1 MRWLFNLSFRH
12 KIPLWTSF
20 LISFSIF
27 VVGAALM
34 TRAYEDMKSAVVI
47 SADNLGHTLAN
58 TVAPTLLHDDVWRA
72 FEIVR
77 SPLRAEIAKTPVQVD
92 AVVVL
97 GRDHKVFVSSDPDTL
112 PMLSEAVTLGA
123 DWQRLSEHLIAS
135 NEPKWPLVLEPAGS
149 SFLYVALPVTDKDA
163 KLGHLVLRY
172 AKSVF
177 HPWFIDTI
185 WQGLGLGLLV
195 LAVLIPI
202 NWYWGSRMATPLVDL
217 AQRMGQMLKKAPEPL
232 PPDLY
237 PYADELGQLFQAYD
251 RMVLALRD
259 KAALESEMVKSERLA
274 AIGQLTAGIA
284 HEINNPLAGLITVVD
299 TLKLRRDLDPRVV
312 RNLELIDRGLMQIR
326 DTVAALLVQTKVQA
340 RPLNQHDLED
350 IHTLIQ
356 PQVGKRRIRLDW
368 SATMPP
374 ELPAPASLVRQILI
388 NLLLNAVQAAA
399 EDGHVSLWLGRKEDS
414 GSCLAIVVRN
424 DGAQLGEEQLA
435 HLFEPFASTRAG
447 GHGLGLWV
455 TYQIVSQLDGRVTAR
470 NIDGEVE
477 FVVNLPLGDSTCS
490 TVSD

>member
-1 MRWLFNLSFRH
+1 MNWLFNLSFRH

-20 LISFSIF
+20 LISVSIF

-34 TRAYEDMKSAVVI
+34 TRAYEDMKRAVVI
-47 SADNLGHTLAN
+47 SAENLGHTIAN

-77 SPLRAEIAKTPVQVD
+77 SPIRGESVKTPVEVD

-97 GRDHKVFVSSDPDTL
+97 GRDRRIFVSSDPDTL
-112 PMLSEAVTLGA
+112 PMLTEAATLGA
-123 DWQRLSEHLIAS
+123 DWRQLSEQLGAVTRTQ
-135 NEPKWPLVLEPAGS
+135 WPMVLEPDNS
-149 SFLYVALPVTDKDA
+149 SYLYLALPITDKDA
-163 KLGHLVLRY
+163 QLGHLVLRY

-177 HPWFIDTI
+177 HPWFFDTI
-185 WQGLGLGLLV
+185 RHGLAIGLLV
-195 LAVLIPI
+195 LAILIPI

-217 AQRMGQMLKKAPEPL
+217 AKRMGMMHENAPEPL

-237 PYADELGQLFQAYD
+237 PYDDELGQLFQAYD
-251 RMVLALRD
+251 RMVLTLRD
-259 KAALESEMVKSERLA
+259 KAALENEMVKSERLA

-299 TLKLRRDLDPRVV
+299 TLKLRRDLDPRAL
-312 RNLELIDRGLMQIR
+312 RSLELIDRGLMQIR
-326 DTVAALLVQTKVQA
+326 DTVAALLVQTRIQA
-340 RPLNQHDLED
+340 RPLNQHDLDD

-356 PQVGKRRIRLDW
+356 PQVSKRRIRLDW
-368 SATMPP
+368 SAAMPA

-399 EDGHVSLWLGRKEDS
+399 EGGHVSLWLGRKDGS
-414 GSCLAIVVRN
+414 ASCLSIVVRN
-424 DGAQLGEEQLA
+424 DGALLGEEQLA
-435 HLFEPFASTRAG
+435 HLFEPFVSTRAG

-455 TYQIVSQLDGRVTAR
+455 TYQIVTQLDGRIAAG

-477 FVVNLPLGDSTCS
+477 FVVTLPLGETSCS
-490 TVSD
+490 PVSA

>member
-34 TRAYEDMKSAVVI
+34 TRAYEDMKNAVVI
-47 SADNLGHTLAN
+47 SAENLGHTLAN

-97 GRDHKVFVSSDPDTL
+97 TREHKIFVSSDPDTL
-112 PMLSEAVTLGA
+112 PMLTEAAALGP
-123 DWQRLSEHLIAS
+123 DWERLSEYLLAPAGI
-135 NEPKWPLVLEPAGS
+135 KWPLVLEPAGS
-149 SFLYVALPVTDKDA
+149 SYLYVALPITDKDA
-163 KLGHLVLRY
+163 QLGHLVLRY

-177 HPWFIDTI
+177 HPWFIDTL
-185 WQGLGLGLLV
+185 WQGLALGLLV

-202 NWYWGSRMATPLVDL
+202 NWYWGGRMAKPLVDL
-217 AQRMGQMLKKAPEPL
+217 AQRMGMMLEKPPELL

-237 PYADELGQLFQAYD
+237 PYQDELGQLFQAYD

-259 KAALESEMVKSERLA
+259 KAALENEMVKSERLA

-299 TLKLRRDLDPRVV
+299 TLKLRRDLDPRVL

-340 RPLNQHDLED
+340 RPLNPHDLED

-368 SATMPP
+368 SATMPA

-399 EDGHVSLWLGRKEDS
+399 ENGHVSLWLGRKDDS
-414 GSCLAIVVRN
+414 ESCLTIAVRN
-424 DGAQLGEEQLA
+424 DGALLGEEQLA

-455 TYQIVSQLDGRVTAR
+455 TYQIVTQLEGRIAAR

-477 FVVNLPLGDSTCS
+477 FVVHLPLGETPCS
-490 TVSD
+490 TALP

>member
-27 VVGAALM
+27 VVGTALM
-34 TRAYEDMKSAVVI
+34 TRAYQDMKRAVVI

-77 SPLRAEIAKTPVQVD
+77 SPIRDGSAQTPVQVD

-97 GRDHKVFVSSDPDTL
+97 GRDRKVFVSSDPDTL
-112 PMLSEAVTLGA
+112 PMLGEAAALGA
-123 DWQRLSEHLIAS
+123 DWQRLEEFLAGST
-135 NEPKWPLVLEPAGS
+135 EPAWPLVMEPAGS
-149 SFLYVALPVTDKDA
+149 NYLYVAMPVTDKDA

-202 NWYWGSRMATPLVDL
+202 NWYWGGRMAAPLVDL
-217 AQRMGQMLKKAPEPL
+217 AQRMGMMLEKPPEPL
-232 PPDLY
+232 PPELY
-237 PYADELGQLFQAYD
+237 PYHDELGQLFQAYD

-259 KAALESEMVKSERLA
+259 KAALEGEMVKSERLA

-284 HEINNPLAGLITVVD
+284 HEINNPLAGLMTVVD
-299 TLKLRRDLDPRVV
+299 TLKLHDDLDPRAL
-312 RNLELIDRGLMQIR
+312 RHLELIDRGLMQIR

-356 PQVGKRRIRLDW
+356 PQVGKRHIRLDW
-368 SATMPP
+368 SASMPA

-399 EDGHVSLWLGRKEDS
+399 EGGQVSLWLGRKDGAE
-414 GSCLAIVVRN
+414 SCLAIVVRN
-424 DGAQLGEEQLA
+424 DGACLSEDQLA

-455 TYQIVSQLDGRVTAR
+455 TYQIVTQLNGRIAAR
-470 NIDGEVE
+470 NVDHQVE
-477 FVVNLPLGDSTCS
+477 FVVNLPLGETPCS
-490 TVSD
+490 TASP

>member
-20 LISFSIF
+20 LIGFSIF

-34 TRAYEDMKSAVVI
+34 TRAYEDMKRAVVI

-77 SPLRAEIAKTPVQVD
+77 SPIRGESAQTPVQVD

-97 GRDHKVFVSSDPDTL
+97 GRDQKVFVSSDPDTL
-112 PMLSEAVTLGA
+112 PMLSEAAALGP
-123 DWQRLSEHLIAS
+123 DWQRLSEHLLARV
-135 NEPKWPLVLEPAGS
+135 EPKWPLVLEPAGS
-149 SFLYVALPVTDKDA
+149 SYLYVALPVTDKDA
-163 KLGHLVLRY
+163 QLGHLVLRY

-202 NWYWGSRMATPLVDL
+202 NWYWGGRMAAPLVDL
-217 AQRMGQMLKKAPEPL
+217 AQRMGMMLEKAPEPL

-237 PYADELGQLFQAYD
+237 PYHDELGQLFQAYD

-259 KAALESEMVKSERLA
+259 KAALENEMVKSERLA

-299 TLKLRRDLDPRVV
+299 TLKLRRDLDPRAL

-326 DTVAALLVQTKVQA
+326 DTVAALLVQTRVQA
-340 RPLNQHDLED
+340 RPLNPHDLED

-356 PQVGKRRIRLDW
+356 PQIGKRRIRLDW
-368 SATMPP
+368 SAAMPA

-399 EDGHVSLWLGRKEDS
+399 EGGRVSLWLGRKEDS
-414 GSCLAIVVRN
+414 ESCLAIVVRN
-424 DGAQLGEEQLA
+424 DGAHLSDEQLA
-435 HLFEPFASTRAG
+435 HLFEPFASTRPG

-455 TYQIVSQLDGRVTAR
+455 TYQIVTQLEGRITAR
-470 NIDGEVE
+470 NVDDQVE
-477 FVVNLPLGDSTCS
+477 FVVNLPLGETPCS
-490 TVSD
+490 TASP

>member
-77 SPLRAEIAKTPVQVD
+77 SPIRGESAQTPVQVD

-112 PMLSEAVTLGA
+112 PMLSETTTLGA
-123 DWQRLSEHLIAS
+123 DWQHLGEHLIAP
-135 NEPKWPLVLEPAGS
+135 NEPKWPLVLEPTGS
-149 SFLYVALPVTDKDA
+149 SYLYIALPVTDKDA

-299 TLKLRRDLDPRVV
+299 TLKLRRDLDPRVL

-326 DTVAALLVQTKVQA
+326 DTVAALLVQTRVQA
-340 RPLNQHDLED
+340 RPLNPHDLED

-356 PQVGKRRIRLDW
+356 PQVAKRQINLEW
-368 SATMPP
+368 SATMPT

-399 EDGHVSLWLGRKEDS
+399 EGGHVNLWLGRKDDS
-414 GSCLAIVVRN
+414 GSCLTIVVRN

-435 HLFEPFASTRAG
+435 HLFEPFASTRVG

-455 TYQIVSQLDGRVTAR
+455 TYQIVSQLDGRITAK

-490 TVSD
+490 TVSA

>member
-20 LISFSIF
+20 LIGVSIF

-34 TRAYEDMKSAVVI
+34 TRAYDDMKHAVVI
-47 SADNLGHTLAN
+47 SADNLAHTLAN

-77 SPLRAEIAKTPVQVD
+77 SPIRTESARTPVQVD

-97 GRDHKVFVSSDPDTL
+97 ARDNRVFVSSHPEAL
-112 PMLSEAVTLGA
+112 PMLSEAATLGA
-123 DWQRLSEHLIAS
+123 DWLLLRAQLNAPAGTR
-135 NEPKWPLVLEPAGS
+135 WPLVLEPDDS
-149 SFLYVALPVTDKDA
+149 SYLYLALPITDKDA
-163 KLGHLVLRY
+163 QLGHLVLRY

-177 HPWFIDTI
+177 HPWFVDTI
-185 WQGLGLGLLV
+185 WQGLGIGLLV

-217 AQRMGQMLKKAPEPL
+217 AQRMGLMLRTVPDPL

-237 PYADELGQLFQAYD
+237 PYDDELGQLFQAYD

-259 KAALESEMVKSERLA
+259 KAALENEMVKSERLA

-299 TLKLRRDLDPRVV
+299 TLKLRGDLDPRVV

-326 DTVAALLVQTKVQA
+326 DTVAALLVQTRVQA
-340 RPLNQHDLED
+340 RHLNQHDLDD

-356 PQVGKRRIRLDW
+356 PQVGKRRIRLGW
-368 SATMPP
+368 SAAMPA

-399 EDGHVSLWLGRKEDS
+399 EGGHVSLWLGRKEGS
-414 GSCLAIVVRN
+414 ESCLSIVVRN
-424 DGAQLGEEQLA
+424 DGAHLSEDQLV

-455 TYQIVSQLDGRVTAR
+455 TYQIVTQLEGRIAAR
-470 NIDGEVE
+470 NDDGEVE
-477 FVVNLPLGDSTCS
+477 FTVNLPLGETSCNTAS
-490 TVSD
+490 A

>member
-34 TRAYEDMKSAVVI
+34 ARAYEDMKNAVVI
-47 SADNLGHTLAN
+47 SAGNLGHTLAN

-77 SPLRAEIAKTPVQVD
+77 SPIRGESAQTPVEVD

-97 GRDHKVFVSSDPDTL
+97 APDHKVFVSSDPDTL
-112 PMLSEAVTLGA
+112 PMLAAAAALGA
-123 DWQRLSEHLIAS
+123 DWKLLSTQLG
-135 NEPKWPLVLEPAGS
+135 PGTKWPLVLEPEGS
-149 SFLYVALPVTDKDA
+149 SYLYVALPITDNDA
-163 KLGHLVLRY
+163 QLGHLVLRY

-177 HPWFIDTI
+177 HPWFIDTL

-202 NWYWGSRMATPLVDL
+202 NWYWGGRMAAPLVDL
-217 AQRMGQMLKKAPEPL
+217 AQRMGMMPETVPQPL
-232 PPDLY
+232 PADLY
-237 PYADELGQLFQAYD
+237 PYDDELGQLFHAYD

-259 KAALESEMVKSERLA
+259 KAALENEMVKSERLA

-299 TLKLRRDLDPRVV
+299 TLKLRRDLDPRAL
-312 RNLELIDRGLMQIR
+312 RSLELIDRGLMQIR
-326 DTVAALLVQTKVQA
+326 DTVAALLVQTRVQA

-356 PQVGKRRIRLDW
+356 PQVGKRRIQLEW
-368 SATMPP
+368 SAAMPV

-399 EDGHVSLWLGRKEDS
+399 EGGHVSLWLGRKEDS
-414 GSCLAIVVRN
+414 EAWLSIVVRN
-424 DGAQLGEEQLA
+424 DGTLLGDEQLA
-435 HLFEPFASTRAG
+435 HLFEPFASTRPG

-455 TYQIVSQLDGRVTAR
+455 TYQIVTQLGGRIAAR
-470 NIDGEVE
+470 NIDGQVE
-477 FVVNLPLGDSTCS
+477 FVVNLPLGETSCS
-490 TVSD
+490 TASA

>member
-20 LISFSIF
+20 LISLSIF

-34 TRAYEDMKSAVVI
+34 TRAYNDMKNAVVI

-77 SPLRAEIAKTPVQVD
+77 SPIRAESARTPVQVD

-97 GRDHKVFVSSDPDTL
+97 TRDNKVFVSSDPDTL
-112 PMLSEAVTLGA
+112 PMLTEAETLGS
-123 DWQRLSEHLIAS
+123 DWRRLSERLSAPG
-135 NEPKWPLVLEPAGS
+135 EQKWPLVLEPDDS
-149 SFLYVALPVTDKDA
+149 SYLYLVLPIIDKDA
-163 KLGHLVLRY
+163 QLGHLVLRY

-185 WQGLGLGLLV
+185 WQGLGIGLLV

-217 AQRMGQMLKKAPEPL
+217 AQRMGQMPETVPQPL

-237 PYADELGQLFQAYD
+237 PYHDELGQLFHAYD

-259 KAALESEMVKSERLA
+259 KAALENEMVKSERLA

-299 TLKLRRDLDPRVV
+299 TLKLRRDLDPRVL

-326 DTVAALLVQTKVQA
+326 DTVAALLVQTRVQA

-356 PQVGKRRIRLDW
+356 PQVSARRIRLDW
-368 SATMPP
+368 SAAMPA

-388 NLLLNAVQAAA
+388 NLLLNAVRAA
-399 EDGHVSLWLGRKEDS
+399 EEGGHVSLWLGRKDDS
-414 GSCLAIVVRN
+414 GSCLSIVVRN
-424 DGAQLGEEQLA
+424 DGTLLSEEQLA

-455 TYQIVSQLDGRVTAR
+455 TYQIVTQLGGCIAAR
-470 NIDGEVE
+470 NIDDQVE
-477 FVVNLPLGDSTCS
+477 FAVNLPLGETPCS
-490 TVSD
+490 TA

>member
-20 LISFSIF
+20 LIGFSIF
-27 VVGAALM
+27 VVGAAVM
-34 TRAYEDMKSAVVI
+34 AHAYEDMKDAVVI
-47 SADNLGHTLAN
+47 SAENLGHTLAN

-77 SPLRAEIAKTPVQVD
+77 SPIRAESARTPIEVD

-97 GRDHKVFVSSDPDTL
+97 TQEHKVFVSSHPDTL
-112 PMLSEAVTLGA
+112 PMLTEASALGP
-123 DWQRLSEHLIAS
+123 DWARLSEYLSA
-135 NEPKWPLVLEPAGS
+135 PAGTKWPLVLEPDQS
-149 SFLYVALPVTDKDA
+149 SYLYVALPITDKDA
-163 KLGHLVLRY
+163 QLGHLVLRY

-177 HPWFIDTI
+177 HPWFIDTLR
-185 WQGLGLGLLV
+185 QGLWLGVLV

-202 NWYWGSRMATPLVDL
+202 NWYWGGRMAAPLVDL
-217 AQRMGQMLKKAPEPL
+217 ARRMGTMPQTVPQPL

-237 PYADELGQLFQAYD
+237 PYDDELGQLFHAYD

-259 KAALESEMVKSERLA
+259 KAALENEMVKSERLA

-284 HEINNPLAGLITVVD
+284 HEINNPLAGLMTVVD
-299 TLKLRRDLDPRVV
+299 TLRLRHDLDPRVL

-326 DTVAALLVQTKVQA
+326 DTVAALLVQTRAQA

-356 PQVGKRRIRLDW
+356 PQVNKRRIRLDW
-368 SATMPP
+368 SAAMPT

-399 EDGHVSLWLGRKEDS
+399 EGGHVSLWLGRKDDAD
-414 GSCLAIVVRN
+414 SCLSIVVRN
-424 DGAQLGEEQLA
+424 DGTLLSDEQLA

-455 TYQIVSQLDGRVTAR
+455 TYQIVTQLDGRISAR

-477 FVVNLPLGDSTCS
+477 FVVNLPLGDTSCT
-490 TVSD
+490 TA

>member
-20 LISFSIF
+20 LIGFSIF

-34 TRAYEDMKSAVVI
+34 TRAYNDMKNAVVI

-77 SPLRAEIAKTPVQVD
+77 SPIRTESARTPVQVD

-97 GRDHKVFVSSDPDTL
+97 GRDNRVFVSSQPETL
-112 PMLSEAVTLGA
+112 PMLSEVAALGS
-123 DWQRLSEHLIAS
+123 DWLVLAAKLRTPTGI
-135 NEPKWPLVLEPAGS
+135 KWPLVLEPENS
-149 SFLYVALPVTDKDA
+149 DYLYVALPVIDKDA
-163 KLGHLVLRY
+163 QLGHLVLRY
-172 AKSVF
+172 SKSVF

-185 WQGLGLGLLV
+185 WHGLGLGLLV

-202 NWYWGSRMATPLVDL
+202 NWYWGSRMAKPLVDL
-217 AQRMGQMLKKAPEPL
+217 AQRMGKMLVTPQEPL
-232 PPDLY
+232 PRDLY
-237 PYADELGQLFQAYD
+237 PYDDELGQLFRAYD
-251 RMVLALRD
+251 GMVLTLRD
-259 KAALESEMVKSERLA
+259 KAALENEMVKSERLA

-299 TLKLRRDLDPRVV
+299 TLKLRSDLDPRVV

-326 DTVAALLVQTKVQA
+326 DTVAALLVQTRVQA
-340 RPLNQHDLED
+340 RPLTLHDLED
-350 IHTLIQ
+350 IRTLIQ

-368 SATMPP
+368 SAAMPE

-388 NLLLNAVQAAA
+388 NLLLNAIQAAA
-399 EDGHVSLWLGRKEDS
+399 EGGSVSLWLGRKDDS
-414 GSCLAIVVRN
+414 DTCLAIVVRN
-424 DGAQLGEEQLA
+424 DGALLDDERLA
-435 HLFEPFASTRAG
+435 HLFEPFASTRDG

-455 TYQIVSQLDGRVTAR
+455 TYQIVTQLEGRITAR
-470 NIDGEVE
+470 NIDDQVE
-477 FVVNLPLGDSTCS
+477 FVVHLPLGDAPCNTALP
-490 TVSD
+490 

>member
-20 LISFSIF
+20 LISVSIF

-34 TRAYEDMKSAVVI
+34 TRAYQDMKTAVVI
-47 SADNLGHTLAN
+47 SAGNLAHTLAN
-58 TVAPTLLHDDVWRA
+58 TLAPALLHDNVWRA
-72 FEIVR
+72 FEIAR
-77 SPLRAEIAKTPVQVD
+77 SPIRAESARTPVAVD

-97 GRDHKVFVSSDPDTL
+97 GRDQRIFVSSDPDTL
-112 PMLSEAVTLGA
+112 PMLADAGTLGS
-123 DWQRLSEHLIAS
+123 DWLQLSERLSTPGEEA
-135 NEPKWPLVLEPAGS
+135 WPLVLEPQDSGY
-149 SFLYVALPVTDKDA
+149 LYLILPITDKDA
-163 KLGHLVLRY
+163 QLGHLVLRY

-185 WQGLGLGLLV
+185 WQGLGIGLLV

-217 AQRMGQMLKKAPEPL
+217 AQRMGMMLKAVPDPL

-237 PYADELGQLFQAYD
+237 PYHDELGQLFKAYD

-259 KAALESEMVKSERLA
+259 KAALEGQMVKSERLA

-284 HEINNPLAGLITVVD
+284 HEINNPLAGLMTTVD
-299 TLKLRRDLDPRVV
+299 TLKLQRNLDPRAL
-312 RNLELIDRGLMQIR
+312 RQLELIDRGLMQIR

-340 RPLNQHDLED
+340 RPLSPHDLED
-350 IHTLIQ
+350 VHTLIQ

-368 SATMPP
+368 SAAMPA

-399 EDGHVSLWLGRKEDS
+399 EGGHVSLWLGRKAES
-414 GSCLAIVVRN
+414 ASCLSIEVRN
-424 DGAQLGEEQLA
+424 DGILLGDEQLE
-435 HLFEPFASTRAG
+435 HLFEPFASTRSG

-455 TYQIVSQLDGRVTAR
+455 TYQIVTQLDGRIAAR
-470 NIDGEVE
+470 NVDGQVE
-477 FVVNLPLGDSTCS
+477 FVVTLPLGDTPCS
-490 TVSD
+490 TASP

>member
-1 MRWLFNLSFRH
+1 VRWLFNLSFRH

-20 LISFSIF
+20 LISLSIF

-34 TRAYEDMKSAVVI
+34 TRAYNDMKNAVVI

-77 SPLRAEIAKTPVQVD
+77 SPIRAESARTPVQVD

-97 GRDHKVFVSSDPDTL
+97 TRDNKVFVSSDPDAL
-112 PMLSEAVTLGA
+112 PMLTEAASLGS
-123 DWQRLSEHLIAS
+123 DWRRLGERLSVPGEQ
-135 NEPKWPLVLEPAGS
+135 KWPLVLEPDDS
-149 SFLYVALPVTDKDA
+149 SYLYLVLPIIDKDA
-163 KLGHLVLRY
+163 QLGHLVLRY

-185 WQGLGLGLLV
+185 WQGLGIGLLV

-217 AQRMGQMLKKAPEPL
+217 AQRMGMMLEKPPEPL

-237 PYADELGQLFQAYD
+237 PYHDELGQLFQAYD

-259 KAALESEMVKSERLA
+259 KAALENEMVKSERLA

-284 HEINNPLAGLITVVD
+284 HEINNPLAGLITAVD
-299 TLKLRRDLDPRVV
+299 TLKLRQDLDPKAR
-312 RNLELIDRGLMQIR
+312 RHLELIDRGLMQIR
-326 DTVAALLVQTKVQA
+326 DTVAALLVQTRVQA

-356 PQVGKRRIRLDW
+356 PQVGARRIRLDW
-368 SATMPP
+368 SAAMPA

-388 NLLLNAVQAAA
+388 NLLLNAVQAA
-399 EDGHVSLWLGRKEDS
+399 EEGGHVSLWLGRKDDS
-414 GSCLAIVVRN
+414 ETCLTIVVRN
-424 DGAQLGEEQLA
+424 DGTQLDDEQLA
-435 HLFEPFASTRAG
+435 RLFEPFASTRTG

-455 TYQIVSQLDGRVTAR
+455 TYQIVTQLNGCISAR
-470 NIDGEVE
+470 NVDEQVE
-477 FVVNLPLGDSTCS
+477 FVVNLPLGETPCS
-490 TVSD
+490 TASA

>member
-20 LISFSIF
+20 LIGFSIF

-34 TRAYEDMKSAVVI
+34 THAYEDMKNAVVI
-47 SADNLGHTLAN
+47 SAENLGHTLAN
-58 TVAPTLLHDDVWRA
+58 TVAPTILHDDVWRA

-77 SPLRAEIAKTPVQVD
+77 SPIRTESARTPVQVD

-97 GRDHKVFVSSDPDTL
+97 GRDNKVFVSSDPETL
-112 PMLSEAVTLGA
+112 PMLSEAASLGT
-123 DWQRLSEHLIAS
+123 DWLQLSARLDAPIGT
-135 NEPKWPLVLEPAGS
+135 KWPLVLEPDNS
-149 SFLYVALPVTDKDA
+149 NYLYLALPVTDKDA
-163 KLGHLVLRY
+163 QLGHLVLRY

-185 WQGLGLGLLV
+185 WQGVGIGLLV

-202 NWYWGSRMATPLVDL
+202 NWYWGSRMAKPLVDL
-217 AQRMGQMLKKAPEPL
+217 AQRMGVMLEEPPEPL
-232 PPDLY
+232 PPDFY
-237 PYADELGQLFQAYD
+237 PYDDELGQLFRAYD
-251 RMVLALRD
+251 GMVLTLRD
-259 KAALESEMVKSERLA
+259 KAALENEMVKSERLA

-299 TLKLRRDLDPRVV
+299 TLKLRRDLDPRAL
-312 RNLELIDRGLMQIR
+312 RSLELIDRGLMQIR

-340 RPLNQHDLED
+340 RPLNQHDLDD

-356 PQVGKRRIRLDW
+356 PQVGKRHIRLDW
-368 SATMPP
+368 SAAMPA

-388 NLLLNAVQAAA
+388 NLLLNAVQAA
-399 EDGHVSLWLGRKEDS
+399 EDGGRVSLRLGSQGDS
-414 GSCLAIVVRN
+414 ESCLAIVVRN
-424 DGAQLGEEQLA
+424 DGTLLGDEQLA
-435 HLFEPFASTRAG
+435 HLFEPFTSTRAG

-455 TYQIVSQLDGRVTAR
+455 TYQIVTQLNGRILAR
-470 NIDGEVE
+470 NIGDEVE
-477 FVVNLPLGDSTCS
+477 FAVNLPLGEAPCNTASP
-490 TVSD
+490 

>member
-34 TRAYEDMKSAVVI
+34 TRAYNDMKNAVVI

-77 SPLRAEIAKTPVQVD
+77 SPIRAESAQTPVQVD

-97 GRDHKVFVSSDPDTL
+97 TRDNKVFVSSDPDTL
-112 PMLSEAVTLGA
+112 PMLTEAETLGS
-123 DWQRLSEHLIAS
+123 DWRRLSERLS
-135 NEPKWPLVLEPAGS
+135 TPGEQKWPLVLEPDDS
-149 SFLYVALPVTDKDA
+149 SYLYLALPIIDKDA
-163 KLGHLVLRY
+163 QLGHLVLRY

-185 WQGLGLGLLV
+185 WQGLGIGLLV

-217 AQRMGQMLKKAPEPL
+217 AQRMGMMLERPPEPL

-237 PYADELGQLFQAYD
+237 PYHDELGQLFQAYD

-259 KAALESEMVKSERLA
+259 KAALENEMVKSERLA

-284 HEINNPLAGLITVVD
+284 HEINNPLAGLITAVD
-299 TLKLRRDLDPRVV
+299 TLKLRQDLDPKAR
-312 RNLELIDRGLMQIR
+312 RHLELIDRGLMQIG
-326 DTVAALLVQTKVQA
+326 DTVAALLVQTRVQA
-340 RPLNQHDLED
+340 RPLNLHDLED

-356 PQVGKRRIRLDW
+356 PQVSARRIRLDW
-368 SATMPP
+368 SAAMPA

-388 NLLLNAVQAAA
+388 NLLLNAVQAAD
-399 EDGHVSLWLGRKEDS
+399 EGGHVSLWLGRKGDS
-414 GSCLAIVVRN
+414 ETCLTIVVRN
-424 DGAQLGEEQLA
+424 DGTQLDDEQLA
-435 HLFEPFASTRAG
+435 HLFEPFASTRTG

-455 TYQIVSQLDGRVTAR
+455 TYQIVTQLNGCISAR
-470 NIDGEVE
+470 NADGQVE
-477 FVVNLPLGDSTCS
+477 FVVNLPLGETPCS
-490 TVSD
+490 TASA

>member
-20 LISFSIF
+20 LIGLSIF

-34 TRAYEDMKSAVVI
+34 TRAYEDMKRAVVI

-77 SPLRAEIAKTPVQVD
+77 SPIRGESARTPVQVD

-97 GRDHKVFVSSDPDTL
+97 GRDHKVFVSSDPETL
-112 PMLSEAVTLGA
+112 PMLSDAAALGA
-123 DWQRLSEHLIAS
+123 DWLQLAARLDTPVG
-135 NEPKWPLVLEPAGS
+135 NKWPLALEPDQS
-149 SFLYVALPVTDKDA
+149 SYLYVALPVTDKDA
-163 KLGHLVLRY
+163 QLGLLVLRY
-172 AKSVF
+172 SKSVF

-185 WQGLGLGLLV
+185 WQGLGIGLLV

-217 AQRMGQMLKKAPEPL
+217 ARRMGMMLEKPPEPL
-232 PPDLY
+232 PPDIY
-237 PYADELGQLFQAYD
+237 PYQDELGQLFQAYD
-251 RMVLALRD
+251 RMVLTLRD
-259 KAALESEMVKSERLA
+259 KAALESEAVRSERLA

-284 HEINNPLAGLITVVD
+284 HEINNPLAGLITAVD
-299 TLKLRRDLDPRVV
+299 TLKLRRDLDPRAL
-312 RNLELIDRGLMQIR
+312 RHLELIDRGLMQIR

-340 RPLNQHDLED
+340 RPLNLHDLD
-350 IHTLIQ
+350 DVHTLIQ

-368 SATMPP
+368 AATMPP

-399 EDGHVSLWLGRKEDS
+399 EGGHVSLWLGRKDDS
-414 GSCLAIVVRN
+414 DSCLAIGVRN
-424 DGAQLGEEQLA
+424 DGTLLDDDQLA
-435 HLFEPFASTRAG
+435 HLFEPFVSTRAG

-455 TYQIVSQLDGRVTAR
+455 TYQIVTQLNGRIAAR
-470 NIDGEVE
+470 NIDGQVE
-477 FVVNLPLGDSTCS
+477 FVVHLPLGDAPCS
-490 TVSD
+490 TASA

>member
-20 LISFSIF
+20 LISFSIL
-27 VVGAALM
+27 VVGTALM
-34 TRAYEDMKSAVVI
+34 ARAYEDMKSAVVI
-47 SADNLGHTLAN
+47 SAENLGHTLAN

-77 SPLRAEIAKTPVQVD
+77 SPIRQESAQTPVEVD

-97 GRDHKVFVSSDPDTL
+97 ARDGKVFVSSHPDTL
-112 PMLSEAVTLGA
+112 PMLAEAAMLGA
-123 DWQRLSEHLIAS
+123 DWKLLSGQLGAR
-135 NEPKWPLVLEPAGS
+135 NKWPLVLEPDS
-149 SFLYVALPVTDKDA
+149 SSYLYVVLPITDNDA
-163 KLGHLVLRY
+163 QLGHLILRY

-185 WQGLGLGLLV
+185 RAALGIGLLV

-202 NWYWGSRMATPLVDL
+202 NWYWGSRMAKPLVDL
-217 AQRMGQMLKKAPEPL
+217 AQRMGLMLEKSPELL

-237 PYADELGQLFQAYD
+237 PYDDELGQLFFAYD
-251 RMVLALRD
+251 RMVLALRE
-259 KAALESEMVKSERLA
+259 KAALENEMVKSERLA

-299 TLKLRRDLDPRVV
+299 TLRLRQDLDPRVL

-340 RPLNQHDLED
+340 RPLNQHDLD
-350 IHTLIQ
+350 DVHTLIQ
-356 PQVGKRRIRLDW
+356 PQVGKRRILLDW
-368 SATMPP
+368 AARMPE

-388 NLLLNAVQAAA
+388 NLLLNAVQAA
-399 EDGHVSLWLGRKEDS
+399 EEGGHVSLWLGRKDDAD
-414 GSCLAIVVRN
+414 SCLSIVVRN
-424 DGAQLGEEQLA
+424 DGILLGDEQLA
-435 HLFEPFASTRAG
+435 HLFEPFTSTRAG

-455 TYQIVSQLDGRVTAR
+455 TYQIVTQLNGRILAR
-470 NIDGEVE
+470 NIDDQVE
-477 FVVNLPLGDSTCS
+477 FVVNLPLGDASCS
-490 TVSD
+490 TASP

>member
-20 LISFSIF
+20 LIGVSIF

-34 TRAYEDMKSAVVI
+34 TRAYDDMKSAVVI

-77 SPLRAEIAKTPVQVD
+77 SPIRADPAGTPVQVD

-97 GRDHKVFVSSDPDTL
+97 GPDHRVFVSSHPETL
-112 PMLSEAVTLGA
+112 PMLSEAAALGA
-123 DWQRLSEHLIAS
+123 DWRQLATRLDAR
-135 NEPKWPLVLEPAGS
+135 PGTRWPLVLEPENSG
-149 SFLYVALPVTDKDA
+149 FLYIVLPVTDKDA
-163 KLGHLVLRY
+163 QLGHLVLRY
-172 AKSVF
+172 SRSVF
-177 HPWFIDTI
+177 HPWFIATI
-185 WQGLGLGLLV
+185 WQGLGIGLLV

-217 AQRMGQMLKKAPEPL
+217 SRRMGMMLEKPPEPL
-232 PPDLY
+232 PPDMY
-237 PYADELGQLFQAYD
+237 PYDDELGQLFRAYD

-259 KAALESEMVKSERLA
+259 KAALESEVVRSERLA

-284 HEINNPLAGLITVVD
+284 HEINNPLAGLITAID
-299 TLKLRRDLDPRVV
+299 TLKLRRDLDPRAL
-312 RNLELIDRGLMQIR
+312 RHLELIDRGLMQIR
-326 DTVAALLVQTKVQA
+326 DTVAALLVQTRVQA
-340 RPLNQHDLED
+340 RPLSTQDLD
-350 IHTLIQ
+350 DVHTLIQ

-368 SATMPP
+368 TATMPA

-399 EDGHVSLWLGRKEDS
+399 EDGHVSLWLGRKDDS
-414 GSCLAIVVRN
+414 ETCLTIVVRN
-424 DGAQLGEEQLA
+424 DGTQLDDERLA

-455 TYQIVSQLDGRVTAR
+455 TYQIVTQLNGRITAR
-470 NIDGEVE
+470 NIDGQVE
-477 FVVNLPLGDSTCS
+477 FVVHLPLGDAPCNTASA
-490 TVSD
+490 

>member
-20 LISFSIF
+20 LIGFSIF
-27 VVGAALM
+27 VVGATLM
-34 TRAYEDMKSAVVI
+34 TRAYEDMKRAVVI

-77 SPLRAEIAKTPVQVD
+77 SPIRGESAQTPIQVD

-97 GRDHKVFVSSDPDTL
+97 GRDQKVFVSSDPDTL
-112 PMLSEAVTLGA
+112 PMLSEAATLGP
-123 DWQRLSEHLIAS
+123 DWQRLSEHLLARV
-135 NEPKWPLVLEPAGS
+135 EPKWPLILEPAGS
-149 SFLYVALPVTDKDA
+149 SYLYVALPVTDKDA
-163 KLGHLVLRY
+163 QLGHLVLRY

-202 NWYWGSRMATPLVDL
+202 NWYWGGRMAAPLVDL
-217 AQRMGQMLKKAPEPL
+217 AQRMGMMLEKAPEPL

-237 PYADELGQLFQAYD
+237 PYHDELGQLFQAYD

-259 KAALESEMVKSERLA
+259 KAALENEMVKSERLA

-299 TLKLRRDLDPRVV
+299 TLKLRRDLDPRVL

-326 DTVAALLVQTKVQA
+326 DTVAALLVQTRVQA
-340 RPLNQHDLED
+340 RPLNPHDLED

-356 PQVGKRRIRLDW
+356 PQIGKRRIRLDW
-368 SATMPP
+368 SAAMPA

-399 EDGHVSLWLGRKEDS
+399 EGGHVSLWLGRKEDS
-414 GSCLAIVVRN
+414 ESCLAIVVRN
-424 DGAQLGEEQLA
+424 DGAHLSDEQLA
-435 HLFEPFASTRAG
+435 HLFEPFASTRPG

-455 TYQIVSQLDGRVTAR
+455 TYQIVTQLEGRITAR
-470 NIDGEVE
+470 NVDGQVE
-477 FVVNLPLGDSTCS
+477 FVVNLPLGESPCS
-490 TVSD
+490 TASP

>member
-20 LISFSIF
+20 LIGFSIF

-34 TRAYEDMKSAVVI
+34 TRAYDDMKNAVVV
-47 SADNLGHTLAN
+47 SADNLAHTLAN

-77 SPLRAEIAKTPVQVD
+77 SPIRAESAKTPVAVD

-97 GRDHKVFVSSDPDTL
+97 GRDGKVFVSSHPETL
-112 PMLSEAVTLGA
+112 PMLAEAATLGT
-123 DWQRLSEHLIAS
+123 DWRQLAAQLGAATGK
-135 NEPKWPLVLEPAGS
+135 KWPLVLEPGNS
-149 SFLYVALPVTDKDA
+149 SYLYLTLPVFHKDA
-163 KLGHLVLRY
+163 QLGHLVLRY
-172 AKSVF
+172 SKSVF

-185 WQGLGLGLLV
+185 WQGLGIGLLV

-217 AQRMGQMLKKAPEPL
+217 AQRMGMMPEKVPQPL

-237 PYADELGQLFQAYD
+237 PYHDELGQLFHAYD

-259 KAALESEMVKSERLA
+259 KAALENEMVKSERLA

-299 TLKLRRDLDPRVV
+299 TLRLRRDLDPRVL

-326 DTVAALLVQTKVQA
+326 DTVAALLVQTRVQA
-340 RPLNQHDLED
+340 RPLNLHDLED

-356 PQVGKRRIRLDW
+356 PQVSARRIRLDW
-368 SATMPP
+368 SAAMPA

-388 NLLLNAVQAAA
+388 NLLLNAVQAAR
-399 EDGHVSLWLGRKEDS
+399 DGGHVSLWLGRRDDS
-414 GSCLAIVVRN
+414 ESCLSIVVRN
-424 DGAQLGEEQLA
+424 DGVPLSEEQLA

-455 TYQIVSQLDGRVTAR
+455 TYQIVTQLGGCIAAS
-470 NIDGEVE
+470 NGAGQVE
-477 FVVNLPLGDSTCS
+477 FVVNLPLGETPCS
-490 TVSD
+490 TASA

>member
-20 LISFSIF
+20 LIGLSIF
-27 VVGAALM
+27 AVGAALM
-34 TRAYEDMKSAVVI
+34 TRAYDDMKNAVVV
-47 SADNLGHTLAN
+47 SAENLAHTLAN

-77 SPLRAEIAKTPVQVD
+77 SPIRAKSAMTPVEVD

-97 GRDHKVFVSSDPDTL
+97 GRDRKVFVSSHPETL
-112 PMLSEAVTLGA
+112 PMLAAAATLGA
-123 DWQRLSEHLIAS
+123 DWRQIDERLDAAPER
-135 NEPKWPLVLEPAGS
+135 KWPLVLEPVNS
-149 SFLYVALPVTDKDA
+149 DYLYLALPVVHKDA
-163 KLGHLVLRY
+163 QLGHLVLRY
-172 AKSVF
+172 SKSVF

-185 WQGLGLGLLV
+185 WQGLGIGLLV

-202 NWYWGSRMATPLVDL
+202 NWYWGSRMSAPLVDL
-217 AQRMGQMLKKAPEPL
+217 AQRMGLMLEKAPEPL
-232 PPDLY
+232 PSGLY
-237 PYADELGQLFQAYD
+237 PYHDELGQLFEAYD
-251 RMVLALRD
+251 QMALALRD
-259 KAALESEMVKSERLA
+259 KAALEAEVVKSERLA

-299 TLKLRRDLDPRVV
+299 TLKLRRDLDPRAL
-312 RNLELIDRGLMQIR
+312 RSLDLIDRGLTQIR
-326 DTVAALLVQTKVQA
+326 DTVAALLVQTRVQA
-340 RPLNQHDLED
+340 RPLNLHDLED

-356 PQVGKRRIRLDW
+356 PQVGKRRIQLEW
-368 SATMPP
+368 SAAMPA

-399 EDGHVSLWLGRKEDS
+399 EDGHVSLWLGRKDDS
-414 GSCLAIVVRN
+414 ETCLAIVVRN
-424 DGAQLGEEQLA
+424 DGALLGEEQLA

-455 TYQIVSQLDGRVTAR
+455 TYQIVTQLNGRITAR
-470 NIDGEVE
+470 NIDGQVE
-477 FVVNLPLGDSTCS
+477 FVVHLPLGETPCS
-490 TVSD
+490 TASA

>member
-20 LISFSIF
+20 LISVSIF

-34 TRAYEDMKSAVVI
+34 TRAYQDMKTAVVI
-47 SADNLGHTLAN
+47 SAGNLAHTLAN
-58 TVAPTLLHDDVWRA
+58 TLAPALLHDNVWRA
-72 FEIVR
+72 FEIAR
-77 SPLRAEIAKTPVQVD
+77 SPIRAESAKTPVAVD

-97 GRDHKVFVSSDPDTL
+97 GRDQRIFVSSDPDTL
-112 PMLSEAVTLGA
+112 PMLADAATLGP
-123 DWQRLSEHLIAS
+123 DWLQLSERLGTPSEEI
-135 NEPKWPLVLEPAGS
+135 WPMVLEPQDSGY
-149 SFLYVALPVTDKDA
+149 LYLILPITDKDA
-163 KLGHLVLRY
+163 QLGHLVLRY

-185 WQGLGLGLLV
+185 RQGLGIGLLV

-217 AQRMGQMLKKAPEPL
+217 AQRMGMMLKSVPDPL

-237 PYADELGQLFQAYD
+237 PYHDELGQLFQAYD

-259 KAALESEMVKSERLA
+259 KAALEGQMVKSERLA

-284 HEINNPLAGLITVVD
+284 HEINNPLAGLMTTVD
-299 TLKLRRDLDPRVV
+299 TLKLQRNLDPRAL
-312 RNLELIDRGLMQIR
+312 RQLELIDRGLMQIR

-340 RPLNQHDLED
+340 RPLSPHDLD
-350 IHTLIQ
+350 DVHTLIQ
-356 PQVGKRRIRLDW
+356 PQVSKRRIRLDW
-368 SATMPP
+368 SAAMPA

-399 EDGHVSLWLGRKEDS
+399 EGGHVSLWLGRKAES
-414 GSCLAIVVRN
+414 ASCLSIEVRN
-424 DGAQLGEEQLA
+424 DGILLGDEQLE
-435 HLFEPFASTRAG
+435 HLFEPFASTRPG

-455 TYQIVSQLDGRVTAR
+455 TYQIVTQLDGRIAAR
-470 NIDGEVE
+470 NVDGQVE
-477 FVVNLPLGDSTCS
+477 FVVNLPLGDTPCS
-490 TVSD
+490 TASP

>member
-20 LISFSIF
+20 LISLSIF

-34 TRAYEDMKSAVVI
+34 TRAYNDMKNAVVI

-77 SPLRAEIAKTPVQVD
+77 SPIRAESARTPVQVD

-97 GRDHKVFVSSDPDTL
+97 TRDNKVFVSSDPDTL
-112 PMLSEAVTLGA
+112 PMLTEAETLGS
-123 DWQRLSEHLIAS
+123 DWRRLSERLSAPG
-135 NEPKWPLVLEPAGS
+135 EQKWPLVLEPDDS
-149 SFLYVALPVTDKDA
+149 SYLYLVLPIIDKDA
-163 KLGHLVLRY
+163 QLGHLVLRY

-185 WQGLGLGLLV
+185 WQGLGIGLLV

-217 AQRMGQMLKKAPEPL
+217 AQRMGQMPETVPQPL

-237 PYADELGQLFQAYD
+237 PYHDELGQLFHAYD

-259 KAALESEMVKSERLA
+259 KAALENEMVKSERLA

-299 TLKLRRDLDPRVV
+299 TLKLRHDLDPRVL

-326 DTVAALLVQTKVQA
+326 DTVAALLVQTRVQA

-356 PQVGKRRIRLDW
+356 PQVSARHIRLDW
-368 SATMPP
+368 SAAMPA

-399 EDGHVSLWLGRKEDS
+399 EGGHVSLWLGRKDDS
-414 GSCLAIVVRN
+414 ESCLSIMVRN
-424 DGAQLGEEQLA
+424 DGAQLSDEQLA

-455 TYQIVSQLDGRVTAR
+455 TYQIVTQLGGCIAAR
-470 NIDGEVE
+470 NIDDQVE
-477 FVVNLPLGDSTCS
+477 FVVTLPLGETPCS
-490 TVSD
+490 TA

>member
-34 TRAYEDMKSAVVI
+34 TRAYQDMKSAVVI
-47 SADNLGHTLAN
+47 SAGNLAHTLAN

-77 SPLRAEIAKTPVQVD
+77 SPIRSEAAHTPVEVD

-97 GRDHKVFVSSDPDTL
+97 TKDRRIFVSSHPETL
-112 PMLSEAVTLGA
+112 PMLAEATTLGS
-123 DWQRLSEHLIAS
+123 DWQQIGMRLGAAGSV
-135 NEPKWPLVLEPAGS
+135 KWPLVLEPDNSGY
-149 SFLYVALPVTDKDA
+149 LYLILPVTDKDA
-163 KLGHLVLRY
+163 ELGHLVLRY

-177 HPWFIDTI
+177 HPWFFDTI
-185 WQGLGLGLLV
+185 WQGLAIGLLV
-195 LAVLIPI
+195 LAILIPI

-217 AQRMGQMLKKAPEPL
+217 AQRMGMMLEKVPEPL

-237 PYADELGQLFQAYD
+237 PYHDELGQLFQAYD

-259 KAALESEMVKSERLA
+259 KAALENEVVRTERLA

-299 TLKLRRDLDPRVV
+299 TLKLRQDLDPRAL
-312 RNLELIDRGLMQIR
+312 RHLELLDRGLLQIR
-326 DTVAALLVQTKVQA
+326 DTVAALLVQTRVQA
-340 RPLNQHDLED
+340 RPLNQHDLDD

-356 PQVGKRRIRLDW
+356 PQVSKRRIRLDW
-368 SATMPP
+368 SATMPA
-374 ELPAPASLVRQILI
+374 ELPTPASLVRQILI

-399 EDGHVSLWLGRKEDS
+399 EAGQVSLWLGRKDGAE
-414 GSCLAIVVRN
+414 SCLAIVVRN
-424 DGAQLGEEQLA
+424 DGAQLDEEQLA
-435 HLFEPFASTRAG
+435 HLFEPFASTRPG

-455 TYQIVSQLDGRVTAR
+455 TYQIVTQLDGRIAAR
-470 NIDGEVE
+470 NVDGLVE
-477 FVVNLPLGDSTCS
+477 FVVNLPLGDTPCS
-490 TVSD
+490 TASA

>member
-34 TRAYEDMKSAVVI
+34 ARAYEDMKRAVVI

-77 SPLRAEIAKTPVQVD
+77 SPIRGESARTPVQVD

-97 GRDHKVFVSSDPDTL
+97 TRDHKVFVSSHPDTL
-112 PMLSEAVTLGA
+112 PMLSEAAALGD
-123 DWQRLSEHLIAS
+123 DWRRLGERLSAPGAE
-135 NEPKWPLVLEPAGS
+135 KWPLVLEPDNS
-149 SFLYVALPVTDKDA
+149 SYLYLALPVTDKDA
-163 KLGHLVLRY
+163 RLGYLVLRY

-177 HPWFIDTI
+177 HPWFVDTI
-185 WQGLGLGLLV
+185 WQGLAIGLLV

-217 AQRMGQMLKKAPEPL
+217 AQRMGMMLEKPPEPL

-237 PYADELGQLFQAYD
+237 PYHDELGQLFQAYD

-299 TLKLRRDLDPRVV
+299 TLKLRHDLDPRAL
-312 RNLELIDRGLMQIR
+312 RSLELIDRGLMQIR
-326 DTVAALLVQTKVQA
+326 DTVAALLVQTRVQA

-356 PQVGKRRIRLDW
+356 PQVAKRRIRLDW
-368 SATMPP
+368 SAAMPA

-399 EDGHVSLWLGRKEDS
+399 EGGQVSLWLGRKDDS
-414 GSCLAIVVRN
+414 ESCLSIVVRN
-424 DGAQLGEEQLA
+424 DGAQLGDEQLA
-435 HLFEPFASTRAG
+435 HLFEPFASTRVG

-455 TYQIVSQLDGRVTAR
+455 TYQIVIQLDGRIAAR
-470 NIDGEVE
+470 NIDGQVE
-477 FVVNLPLGDSTCS
+477 FVVNLPLGENSCS
-490 TVSD
+490 TASA

>member
-20 LISFSIF
+20 LISVSIF

-34 TRAYEDMKSAVVI
+34 TRAYNDMKNAVVI

-77 SPLRAEIAKTPVQVD
+77 SPIRAESAGTPVQVD
-92 AVVVL
+92 AVLVL
-97 GRDHKVFVSSDPDTL
+97 GRDGRVFVSSHPDSL
-112 PMLSEAVTLGA
+112 PMLSDAAVLGPDWPQLTARLGA
-123 DWQRLSEHLIAS
+123 PSGI
-135 NEPKWPLVLEPAGS
+135 KWPLVLEPDAS
-149 SFLYVALPVTDKDA
+149 NYLYVALPVTDKDA
-163 KLGHLVLRY
+163 QLGHLVLRY
-172 AKSVF
+172 SKSVF

-185 WQGLGLGLLV
+185 WEGLGIGLLV

-202 NWYWGSRMATPLVDL
+202 NWYWGSRMAKPLVDL
-217 AQRMGQMLKKAPEPL
+217 AMRMGRMLEKPPEPL

-251 RMVLALRD
+251 GMVLTLRD
-259 KAALESEMVKSERLA
+259 KAALENEMVKSERLA

-299 TLKLRRDLDPRVV
+299 TLKLRSDLDPHVV

-326 DTVAALLVQTKVQA
+326 DTVAALLVQTRVQA
-340 RPLNQHDLED
+340 RPLNQHDLDD

-356 PQVGKRRIRLDW
+356 PQVSKRRIRLDW
-368 SATMPP
+368 SARMPE

-399 EDGHVSLWLGRKEDS
+399 EGGHVSLWLGRKDDS
-414 GSCLAIVVRN
+414 SSCLTIVVGN
-424 DGAQLGEEQLA
+424 DGTLLGEEQLA

-455 TYQIVSQLDGRVTAR
+455 TYQIVTQLNGRIAAR
-470 NIDGEVE
+470 NVDGQVE
-477 FVVNLPLGDSTCS
+477 FAVQLPLGDRPCNTASP
-490 TVSD
+490 

>member
-34 TRAYEDMKSAVVI
+34 TRAYDDMKRAVVI
-47 SADNLGHTLAN
+47 SADNLAHTLAN

-77 SPLRAEIAKTPVQVD
+77 SPIRAESSLTPVQVD

-97 GRDHKVFVSSDPDTL
+97 GRDNKVFVSSHPDTL
-112 PMLSEAVTLGA
+112 PMLSEASTLGA
-123 DWQRLSEHLIAS
+123 DWVQLAARLSAPTG
-135 NEPKWPLVLEPAGS
+135 NKWPLVLEPEDS
-149 SFLYVALPVTDKDA
+149 NYLYVALPVTDKDA
-163 KLGHLVLRY
+163 HLGHLVLRY

-185 WQGLGLGLLV
+185 WQGLGIGLLV

-217 AQRMGQMLKKAPEPL
+217 AKRMGMMLEKTPEPL

-237 PYADELGQLFQAYD
+237 PYDDELGQLFQAYD

-259 KAALESEMVKSERLA
+259 KATLENEMVKSERLA

-299 TLKLRRDLDPRVV
+299 TLKLRRDLDPRAL
-312 RNLELIDRGLMQIR
+312 RSLDLIDRGLTQIR

-356 PQVGKRRIRLDW
+356 PQVSKRRIQLDW
-368 SATMPP
+368 SAAMPA

-399 EDGHVSLWLGRKEDS
+399 EGGHVSLWLGRKDGSE
-414 GSCLAIVVRN
+414 SCLSIVVRN
-424 DGAQLGEEQLA
+424 DGTLLRDEQLA

-455 TYQIVSQLDGRVTAR
+455 TYQIVTQLDGRIAAR
-470 NIDGEVE
+470 NIDGQVE
-477 FVVNLPLGDSTCS
+477 FVVNLPLGESSCS
-490 TVSD
+490 TASA